1 MIAQYIMKVH
11 TLLNYFSLI
20 LVEHLVIEILYE
32 INYQYYQHFSSSKRV
47 RHAELALSFL
57 VPLAHVV
64 DAPVD
69 VLLADHAISQ
79 ILVVSSPTLPI
90 AVLN

>member
-1 MIAQYIMKVH
+1 MIAQCIKKVH
-11 TLLNYFSLI
+11 TLFNCFRLI
-20 LVEHLVIEILYE
+20 LVVIEILYE
-32 INYQYYQHFSSSKRV
+32 INYQYYYQHFSSSKRV